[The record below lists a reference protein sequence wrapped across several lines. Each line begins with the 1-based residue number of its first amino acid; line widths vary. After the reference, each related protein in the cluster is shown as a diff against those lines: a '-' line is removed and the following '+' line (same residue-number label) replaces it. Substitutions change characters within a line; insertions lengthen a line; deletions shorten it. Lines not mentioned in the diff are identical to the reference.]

1 MMRVIVVDDEDLAR
15 ESLVTLLQD
24 NADIEIVAECNN
36 GFEAIKKVRQLKP
49 QLLFLDIKMPQLN
62 GFEVLDLLGDEAP
75 PTIFV
80 TAFDD
85 FAIRAFEANAIDYLL
100 KPVNPER
107 LKQSLHKIAAY
118 NEFNIDGMERAVDT
132 YQSNQKLE
140 RILVR
145 DGDKVHIIAL
155 KDVLWIEAQDDYI
168 AIKTKSNT
176 YLKLDRLGKYEKLLA
191 PNKFRRIHRSYLVN
205 IDTIERIEKQNTAIL
220 KSGHKIP
227 VSRSGYNRFFK

>member
-1 MMRVIVVDDEDLAR
+1 MLNVIVVDDEELAR
-15 ESLVTLLQD
+15 ESLVSLL
-24 NADIEIVAECNN
+24 NDIPDIRIVAECSN
-36 GFEAIKKVRQLKP
+36 GFDAIRKVKELNP
-49 QLLFLDIKMPQLN
+49 QLLFLDIKMPRLN

-85 FAIRAFEANAIDYLL
+85 FAIKAFEANAIDYLL
-100 KPVNPER
+100 KPVNPQR
-107 LKQSLHKIAAY
+107 LKQSLEKLLSY
-118 NEFNIDGMERAVDT
+118 NDFNIGGIEKVMHEYT
-132 YQSNQKLE
+132 SNTKVE

-145 DGDKVHIIAL
+145 DGNNVYIIPL

-168 AIKTKSNT
+168 AIRTEKST
-176 YLKLDRLGKYEKLLA
+176 YLKLDRIGKYEKLLA
-191 PNKFRRIHRSYLVN
+191 SQKFKRIHRSYLVN
-205 IDTIERIEKQNTAIL
+205 IDLVERVEDQNTAVL